1 MYYESMKELVVL
13 TSTGDENDLGWLREV
28 ALSGVRR
35 GVDVSMNSRS
45 EVISGIERGSCH
57 VVW

>member
-1 MYYESMKELVVL
+1 MKELVVL